1 MSVVRLQLARYLF
14 LLLPSLMLLLL
25 LTAAPKGEA
34 APITTSNCSETFL
47 RYSQNHTM
55 CREEPA
61 CEIQVAGID
70 DNVKQLILKLHN
82 HYRSLIAGGNE
93 THMPPAANML
103 EMEWDDDLA
112 RVAQAHANL
121 CQFEHDCPSCRSMDK
136 FTAVGQNLCLDRTTR
151 HNPQP
156 DWESCVRRWYDE
168 VSLFSNASRSPFQ
181 FDLPT
186 GHFTQMVWATTWK
199 IGCGYTR
206 YPSTEPPFTYDLLY
220 TCDYG
225 PGGNIVGGEMYEEGD
240 ACSNCPEGT
249 CCGSSCEEQ
258 NVDTRFKGLCKPTTP
273 EGPKSS
279 VNKKGLLW
287 ACLFNNETSES
298 CETVSDP
305 PDAFNTKPLFGANF
319 LETVVEGGK
328 RVELTFKRIIKSP
341 QSPFCINI
349 EYAKGPSMAGDK
361 ADGSLRLLLTSPV
374 LNLFQID
381 AELGGDYTGYQM
393 YSFSLDFRIP
403 VQVGFSYSVPA
414 NSSAQYF
421 GLYKLIVNQG
431 ACSQSF

>member
-1 MSVVRLQLARYLF
+1 MMTAAWLQLERCLF
-14 LLLPSLMLLLL
+14 LLLPTLLLL
-25 LTAAPKGEA
+25 ALPAVPEGEA
-34 APITTSNCSETFL
+34 APIVTSNCSETFL

-55 CREEPA
+55 CREEPE

-112 RVAQAHANL
+112 MVAQAHANL
-121 CQFEHDCPSCRSMDK
+121 CQFEHDCPSCRSLQK
-136 FTAVGQNLCLDRTTR
+136 FTDVGQNLCLDRTTR

-168 VSLFSNASRSPFQ
+168 VSLFSNASRTPFQ

-249 CCGSSCEEQ
+249 CCGSSCDEQ

-273 EGPKSS
+273 EGPKPT
-279 VNKKGLLW
+279 VNKKGLIW

-305 PDAFNTKPLFGANF
+305 PDVFNTKPMFGAGY
-319 LETVVEGGK
+319 LETVVEGGN

-349 EYAKGPSMAGDK
+349 EYAKGPSVAGDQ

-393 YSFSLDFRIP
+393 YSFSLDFRVP
-403 VQVGFSYSVPA
+403 VQVGFSYSVPT

-421 GLYKLIVNQG
+421 SLYKLIVNQG
-431 ACSQSF
+431 ACSQGF